1 MSAPLIIVM
10 GLLAA
15 YTGYYLASVA
25 KKPVLEASIGFRA
38 FLEAHCPV
46 ISEPFLPTA
55 WCCSGRIQSVLRFLL
70 KSRPPIHYRT
80 EVLATPDGGQLSLEW
95 LVDEDGD
102 SEGDGDGGGG
112 GSERRR
118 RQRWQPAGGEVARP
132 TVLLLPGLTSNSREN
147 YVLHLVQQTA
157 DLGYRCAVFNYRG
170 CGEEELLTPRMYS
183 AANTEDLE
191 LVVLHIRALYPD
203 SALLAVGM
211 SMGGMMLLNYLAAMG
226 RRAGVEAALTVSVPW
241 DAFTSTASL
250 ETPLNSVLFNRV
262 LTHLLTSAVH
272 RHREV
277 LKKRYDVEHIMK
289 SRSLWEYDERLIS
302 IMFGYSSVRSYYHD
316 ASPCHKLPAVRVPVL
331 CLNAADDPL
340 SPASAFPLESVR
352 ANPYVALLVTARGGH
367 LAFLEGLVPRATSY
381 MDRLYQQFARAVLGV
396 ARGSLEKQLHLPLL

>member
-1 MSAPLIIVM
+1 CVQ
-10 GLLAA
+10 
-15 YTGYYLASVA
+15 
-25 KKPVLEASIGFRA
+25 KPVLEASIGFRA

-80 EVLATPDGGQLSLEW
+80 EVLATPGWGRGGAMLGDFVTVKQQKMALDLCEDTLRPNILHIPPATGTGQSVQCKSFLNKSLETFVRLSW
-95 LVDEDGD
+95 KFMKGVIYY
-102 SEGDGDGGGG
+102 S
-112 GSERRR
+112 
-118 RQRWQPAGGEVARP
+118 
-132 TVLLLPGLTSNSREN
+132 
-147 YVLHLVQQTA
+147 
-157 DLGYRCAVFNYRG
+157 
-170 CGEEELLTPRMYS
+170 LLTPRMYS

-381 MDRLYQQFARAVLGV
+381 MDRLYQQFARAVL
-396 ARGSLEKQLHLPLL
+396 